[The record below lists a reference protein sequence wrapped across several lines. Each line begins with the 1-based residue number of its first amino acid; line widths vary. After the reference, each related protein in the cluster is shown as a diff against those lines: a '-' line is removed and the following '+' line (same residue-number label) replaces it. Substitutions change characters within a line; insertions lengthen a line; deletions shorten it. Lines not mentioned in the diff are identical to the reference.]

1 MASLL
6 YNYNCQTLMHSIA
19 RAHLNIVTPLNL
31 AHLAGQAGRFLV
43 IVCVQQCDYRTR
55 VHDCILE
62 L

>member
-1 MASLL
+1 
-6 YNYNCQTLMHSIA
+6 MHSIA